1 MWSFV
6 ELSRNYEIS
15 KFTQTYFNKI
25 VIPGFFNRWIIFRFC
40 LELPKTFFHSLTI
53 GILKITTFDVSL
65 SAKGALSAIPT
76 QEGIALIIHG
86 KCIDGAHVSYIV
98 CYVCT
103 WVVQ

>member
-53 GILKITTFDVSL
+53 GILKINKNVSL
-65 SAKGALSAIPT
+65 SAKGALSTIPT
-76 QEGIALIIHG
+76 
-86 KCIDGAHVSYIV
+86 
-98 CYVCT
+98 
-103 WVVQ
+103 